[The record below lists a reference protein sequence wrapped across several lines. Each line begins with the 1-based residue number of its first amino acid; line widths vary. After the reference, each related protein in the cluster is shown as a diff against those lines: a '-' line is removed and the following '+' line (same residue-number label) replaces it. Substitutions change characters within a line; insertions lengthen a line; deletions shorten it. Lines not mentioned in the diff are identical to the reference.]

1 MKHINEIV
9 PYNEFWGNCI
19 TNMFT
24 SILQK
29 EYPSYVPLVY
39 SNSYEYHS
47 QPFRL
52 DYTKEYYDFY
62 GDNIFVFNRH
72 NFSNKENFLPEL
84 KNIIIN
90 NPYMT
95 LYVDLFYWNKDCAYY
110 NRIHSNHFAFIIGFD
125 EEEDVFYAFEDD
137 VSLNYDLRKIPTQ
150 SLIRAFH
157 SEFKEDFEDYRII
170 TFKNNELK
178 PYVLD
183 FDSIKANAERL
194 IHRLKFF
201 IERKH
206 TLDEE
211 RPLTEI
217 TNVHHYAYEYG
228 KISNRMKGN
237 IIFFEKLRDSGIIS
251 KELSDELIISADAMI
266 QKWMLVK
273 NIFFNHCLR
282 KKFSEIEKVEKRISE
297 LFENEIDMWSK
308 LIEYKPKV

>member
-1 MKHINEIV
+1 MRHVNEIV

-29 EYPSYVPLVY
+29 EHPSYVPLVY
-39 SNSYEYHS
+39 SNSYEYHIS
-47 QPFRL
+47 PFRL
-52 DYTKEYYDFY
+52 DYTKEYYDFF
-62 GDNIFVFNRH
+62 GDNIFVFNRY
-72 NFSNKENFLPEL
+72 NFFNKENFLPEL

-90 NPYMT
+90 NPYVT
-95 LYVDLFYWNKDCAYY
+95 LYVDLFYWNKDCTYY
-110 NRIHSNHFAFIIGFD
+110 NRIHSNHFAFVIGFD

-150 SLIRAFH
+150 NVIQAFH
-157 SEFKEDFEDYRII
+157 SEFKEDYEDYRII
-170 TFKNNELK
+170 TFKNNDLK

-183 FDSIKANAERL
+183 LDNIKADSERL
-194 IHRLKFF
+194 IHRLEFF
-201 IERKH
+201 LERKH
-206 TLDEE
+206 VLDEE

-217 TNVHHYAYEYG
+217 TNVHHYTYEFG

-237 IIFFEKLRDSGIIS
+237 IIFFRKLRDSGIIS
-251 KELSDELIISADAMI
+251 QELSDELIQIADEMI
-266 QKWMLVK
+266 KKWMLVK

-297 LFENEIDMWSK
+297 LFIKEKDMWSK
-308 LIEYKPKV
+308 LVEYKPV